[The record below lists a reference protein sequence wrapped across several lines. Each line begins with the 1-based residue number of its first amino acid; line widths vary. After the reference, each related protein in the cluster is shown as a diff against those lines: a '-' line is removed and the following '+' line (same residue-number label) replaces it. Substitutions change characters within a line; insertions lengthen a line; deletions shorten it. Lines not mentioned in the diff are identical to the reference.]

1 MLAET
6 LSLLLVLASAG
17 TPRAQPAI
25 DPQPDNAIR
34 ARRGLLPRKVV
45 RTKPPQRGRRV
56 VLPQAPTWL
65 GEPGEVADLATPGP
79 GVVLEPVADRRDEAP
94 TGPAVV
100 EAALTPVIE
109 PAPAAG
115 STLAEV
121 APLAVAE
128 TVALAV
134 AAETAPTAV
143 AVREPPAIAGAAEAP
158 APAVA
163 GEEDPSEGLRA
174 VLAGVDVGVVLLHR
188 LAEPGEGEVRA
199 AVTEPQL
206 QVLLVRRSGA
216 GLP

>member
-56 VLPQAPTWL
+56 VILPQAPTWL

-79 GVVLEPVADRRDEAP
+79 AVVLEPVADRRDEAP

-100 EAALTPVIE
+100 EAALAPVIE

-115 STLAEV
+115 ATLAEA
-121 APLAVAE
+121 APLAVVE
-128 TVALAV
+128 TV
-134 AAETAPTAV
+134 
-143 AVREPPAIAGAAEAP
+143 

-163 GEEDPSEGLRA
+163 ADEEDPSEALRA
-174 VLAGVDVGVVLLHR
+174 VLAGVDVGVVLLQR

-199 AVTEPQL
+199 AVAEPQL

-216 GLP
+216 ERP